1 MDQSHQPNSTSS
13 DNDGTSESVRKLRE
27 FIDRSIGLRQLAKKA
42 HLADMVKQKSAADK
56 QHNKDCDV

>member
-27 FIDRSIGLRQLAKKA
+27 FIDRSIGLRQLAKKSPLGRYGKA
-42 HLADMVKQKSAADK
+42 EICSR
-56 QHNKDCDV
+56 